1 MYGGI
6 IHILENIKV
15 KNIIISKQKQ
25 NNEYLEK
32 VLDIAKNKNINL
44 VIVEAGDKIKL
55 DSSSYFD
62 ILWPST
68 NLVEENSTNNNS
80 IVANLVFN
88 DFKILFTGD
97 IEQIAEEAIIKK
109 YKGTNKL
116 KSSILKVAHH
126 GSKTST
132 TEEFLNL
139 VNPQIV
145 LIGVGKDNKFNHPN
159 TEIIE
164 RLQKNGSKIY
174 RTDKNGEINIV
185 IDRKMRINIKKII
198 K

>member
-116 KSSILKVAHH
+116 KSSILKVGHH

-159 TEIIE
+159 VEIIE
-164 RLQKNGSKIY
+164 RLQKNGRKIY
-174 RTDKNGEINIV
+174 RTDQNGEVKIIV
-185 IDRKMRINIKKII
+185 DRKMGIKII
-198 K
+198 E